1 MLPMALMILTNRL
14 AETSFKDRYKNHIT
28 TFNNKQQ
35 KNKTELSKYVQS
47 FKNENKAS
55 IINWKIMK
63 KVYSK
68 ATSKFSELLLKNVE
82 DNMG

>member
-14 AETSFKDRYKNHIT
+14 AETSFKDRYKNHISS
-28 TFNNKQQ
+28 FNNKQQ

-55 IINWKIMK
+55 IIN
-63 KVYSK
+63 
-68 ATSKFSELLLKNVE
+68 
-82 DNMG
+82 